1 MADVVLRR
9 MAATI
14 HLGDGTM
21 LADHLAVSS
30 AGTTGWHRG
39 EGMDPRA
46 RRALERRG
54 YADHGHRARQFET
67 GWFAT
72 TDLVVCLDRGHRESL
87 LRLDRGSAGVPVDRL
102 VVLLR
107 SYEPDAADS
116 TGETADV
123 PDPYYGS
130 DADFEHCLALI
141 ERACRGLADQLADQ
155 VVGRAPI

>member
-1 MADVVLRR
+1 MADVVLRQ
-9 MAATI
+9 MAATVR
-14 HLGDGTM
+14 LGDGTM
-21 LADHLAVSS
+21 LADRLAISS

-46 RRALERRG
+46 RGALERRG
-54 YADHGHRARQFET
+54 FVDHGHRARQFET
-67 GWFAT
+67 SWFAT
-72 TDLVVCLDRGHRESL
+72 TDLVVGLDRGHRQSL
-87 LRLDRGSAGVPVDRL
+87 LRLERGSPGVPVDPP

-107 SYEPDAADS
+107 SYEPGADV

-155 VVGRAPI
+155 VVGQAPI